1 SVLPRN
7 VATEGL
13 EIAALML
20 PATEVGGDYY
30 DVIPTA
36 GGCWLGIG
44 DVAGH
49 GLPTGVVMLMLQSVV
64 SGLVRTHPHSAPRDI
79 LCAANAVLYDNVRE
93 RMKQD
98 EHMTLTLLRYESGG
112 RLTFAG
118 AHEDI
123 LIYRAAEGK
132 TEFLETPGTWIGAT
146 RDIEEATKDTACELR
161 MGDVLVLY
169 TDGVTEARNR
179 NGELFGP
186 ERLAAT
192 LTRLAHEPVE
202 AIRDGLL
209 AALRAWMPKQE
220 DDLTF
225 LIARHRVKR
234 A

>member
-1 SVLPRN
+1 
-7 VATEGL
+7 
-13 EIAALML
+13 
-20 PATEVGGDYY
+20 
-30 DVIPTA
+30 
-36 GGCWLGIG
+36 
-44 DVAGH
+44 
-49 GLPTGVVMLMLQSVV
+49 MLMLQSVV

-79 LCAANAVLYDNVRE
+79 LCAANAVLFDNVRE

-123 LIYRAAEGK
+123 LIYRAAEQK
-132 TEFLETPGTWIGAT
+132 TEWIETPGTWIGAT
-146 RDIEEATKDTACELR
+146 RDIEAATKDSSCELR

-169 TDGVTEARNR
+169 TDGVTEARSKS
-179 NGELFGP
+179 GELYGP
-186 ERLAAT
+186 ERLAAAVK
-192 LTRLAHEPVE
+192 RLAHEPVE
-202 AIRDGLL
+202 TIRDGLL
-209 AALRAWMPKQE
+209 AEVRAWMPKQH